1 MPIQN
6 RKVGQLG
13 RWLMTTQARTALMG
27 GALSK
32 RMAAVTAAAVVLA
45 FSGGLVATAQAAS
58 PDSTGTQILSGGL
71 RTVVVT
77 GDSVATVTQQ
87 VRSAGGEVTDELPLV
102 NGVIARLPDG
112 AALPGL
118 QVTADAPLKVASK
131 VTGAAE
137 PGAVSTVR
145 ATLGLDETGNEGAGV
160 TVALVD
166 TGVAEV
172 PDLAGK
178 IVDHVNVTGGRDGD
192 GYGHGTFLAGLIAG
206 SGQASGGA
214 YQGAAP
220 GAKILDVRVA
230 TNDGSTSLAKV
241 LRGLQSVA
249 RLGSKR
255 VPVVNLSLSSGSPLP
270 YQFDP
275 LTVALDVMWLHGFT
289 VVVPAGNDGTDG
301 VASPGVD
308 PTLITAGALNEQ
320 ASSDHTDDTVS
331 DFSGRGPA
339 PQGVAKPDLVAPGE
353 HLIGLRAPGSV
364 VDSTFP
370 DSRVGD
376 SYFRGSGT
384 SMATALTSAVVA
396 DVIASRRD
404 LSPDAIKALLIESAY
419 AAPAFD
425 DETAAGAGGLDA
437 AAAIGLAPT
446 AVAPS
451 PDDGDYLPPGDAKT
465 WDKFAKTMLKG
476 DFDTAARLWNKLSPQ
491 GRRWAETQ
499 WDKLSPAGR
508 RWAQASWDGRRWA
521 AADSGSL
528 TKYWAALLWSG
539 RRWAADSW
547 NGRRWADSSWL
558 GRRWA
563 DDDWAGRRWADD
575 DWTGRRWSQASW
587 DGRRWIDLNWLGRRW
602 VDADWNADSWAGQWS

>member
-1 MPIQN
+1 M
-6 RKVGQLG
+6 
-13 RWLMTTQARTALMG
+13 
-27 GALSK
+27 
-32 RMAAVTAAAVVLA
+32 
-45 FSGGLVATAQAAS
+45 
-58 PDSTGTQILSGGL
+58 
-71 RTVVVT
+71 
-77 GDSVATVTQQ
+77 
-87 VRSAGGEVTDELPLV
+87 TDELPLV

-270 YQFDP
+270 HQFDP

-308 PTLITAGALNEQ
+308 PTLITAGALER
-320 ASSDHTDDTVS
+320 A
-331 DFSGRGPA
+331 
-339 PQGVAKPDLVAPGE
+339 GV
-353 HLIGLRAPGSV
+353 LRPHRRHG
-364 VDSTFP
+364 
-370 DSRVGD
+370 
-376 SYFRGSGT
+376 FR
-384 SMATALTSAVVA
+384 
-396 DVIASRRD
+396 
-404 LSPDAIKALLIESAY
+404 
-419 AAPAFD
+419 
-425 DETAAGAGGLDA
+425 
-437 AAAIGLAPT
+437 
-446 AVAPS
+446 
-451 PDDGDYLPPGDAKT
+451 
-465 WDKFAKTMLKG
+465 
-476 DFDTAARLWNKLSPQ
+476 
-491 GRRWAETQ
+491 
-499 WDKLSPAGR
+499 
-508 RWAQASWDGRRWA
+508 
-521 AADSGSL
+521 
-528 TKYWAALLWSG
+528 LLWSRARAAG
-539 RRWAADSW
+539 CRQARPRRAGGAPDRTA
-547 NGRRWADSSWL
+547 GTGL
-558 GRRWA
+558 G
-563 DDDWAGRRWADD
+563 G
-575 DWTGRRWSQASW
+575 
-587 DGRRWIDLNWLGRRW
+587 
-602 VDADWNADSWAGQWS
+602 GQHIPGLPGT